1 MPALVNVNFYGAPF
15 VSVNPGELMTDIF
28 GLSTCTAV
36 WKLKGDSNV
45 FSLLP
50 MLMAHPLYPFT
61 HMERRR
67 VQISEGYYI
76 VTGEF
81 AGVDGGRSPSIY
93 ELCLGVAD
101 EPIETHPNFRTTIGG
116 SPSNPLNGAIFI
128 GPDGLPSDDDSIARF
143 SYFNHSTNL
152 VGIESY
158 LAADQMTWRER
169 YVINVQPTPGNVGHI
184 DAPAGPAPSATNWLK
199 ISCNYEQRG
208 LAYFVTNE
216 WRASGRRAWNPSIY

>member
-1 MPALVNVNFYGAPF
+1 MPALVNVNFYGHTF
-15 VSVNPGELMTDIF
+15 TTVNPGELMTDIF
-28 GLSTCTAV
+28 GLSTVTTV
-36 WKLKGDSNV
+36 WKLKADAAV

-50 MLMAHPLYPFT
+50 MLMQHPIYTFT
-61 HMERRR
+61 NMERRR

-76 VTGEF
+76 VTGDF

-101 EPIETHPNFRTTIGG
+101 EPIETHPDFESDIGG
-116 SPSNPLNGAIFI
+116 TPSNPLHGAIFL
-128 GPDGLPSDDDSIARF
+128 GPDGQPSSDNATGRF
-143 SYFNHSTNL
+143 AYFNHSTNL

-169 YVINVQPTPGNVGHI
+169 YVINTQPTPGNVGHI
-184 DAPAGPAPSATNWLK
+184 DSPAGPAPVAINWIKL
-199 ISCNYEQRG
+199 SCNYEQRG

-216 WRASGRRAWNPSIY
+216 WRASGRRGWNTLIY